1 MVKTVAVIVANAMS
15 TQVQYGSNHKMSH
28 ATIFLF
34 FLLILLY
41 IKENDHIGKKA
52 NSKKNVYMLNQFY
65 YYSDLLKIRV
75 GWACKTKVVLFYN
88 QSVPVN

>member
-28 ATIFLF
+28 AT
-34 FLLILLY
+34 ILLY

-75 GWACKTKVVLFYN
+75 GWACKTKVVLFYS